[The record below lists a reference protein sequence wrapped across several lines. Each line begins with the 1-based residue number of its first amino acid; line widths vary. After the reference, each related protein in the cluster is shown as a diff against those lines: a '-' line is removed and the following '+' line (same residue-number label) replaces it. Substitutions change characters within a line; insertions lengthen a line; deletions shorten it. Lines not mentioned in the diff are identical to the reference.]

1 MSGNPNDVAAL
12 LASIT
17 AGLQKNSAPAP
28 SSLVPPPPA
37 QSFPAP
43 SSSGAIDLSQ
53 IRPTNSGSLSLG
65 PRYDDRHHQD
75 PYGRPDPYQDPYASR
90 RMYDDRERSHDRYGM
105 PGRYDDPYDR
115 DPGRMMGRNIRS
127 RDRSYSPP
135 RRMPSAVD
143 SNDKLTD
150 PMMIDQ
156 GYVGLIIGKGGDTLR
171 RVESVSGA
179 KVQFLPES
187 ATPKGERLC
196 NLIGT
201 RRQTDTARRM
211 IDEIVDEN
219 IQLKG
224 PIPNAKHQ
232 LRGRA
237 PPAAPQ
243 PAYDNTRLLQEAGT
257 PDRTMMIMVPDK
269 TVGLIIGR
277 GGDNIKDL
285 QAKSRAKINIVPA
298 DQSINGQRPI
308 NLIGERAHM
317 DEARRLILQIV
328 ADDEAGIP
336 VTRKPAAEAM
346 GPGSRQEVLRV
357 PQDAV
362 GMIIGKGG
370 ENVRDMQTVST
381 CGIKV
386 SSQNNLDYREITLT
400 GTDATIAHAK
410 HLINEKIELSNERNG
425 RNSAPATTA
434 YGSSAPAADY
444 TQQYGSSSYGQAS
457 YGQPAASAA
466 APAGDD
472 PYAPYGGKQHS
483 KVFTDNRLRSIRQSL
498 AIVSAAATAGWG
510 CASMIRIF
518 CPFI

>member
-1 MSGNPNDVAAL
+1 MSAPNDVAAL

-17 AGLQKNSAPAP
+17 AGLQQPTAGQ
-28 SSLVPPPPA
+28 SSLPPPPPPTHA
-37 QSFPAP
+37 SNQSFPAP

-53 IRPTNSGSLSLG
+53 IRPTNSGSLSLDS
-65 PRYDDRHHQD
+65 RYDDHRRPVD
-75 PYGRPDPYQDPYASR
+75 PYARPDPYSDPYANR
-90 RMYDDRERSHDRYGM
+90 RMYDDRERSRDPYGA
-105 PGRYDDPYDR
+105 PRYDDPYDR
-115 DPGRMMGRNIRS
+115 DPRRGPAARHS

-135 RRMPSAVD
+135 RRSASALD
-143 SNDKLTD
+143 SNEKQTD

-171 RVESVSGA
+171 RVENTSGA
-179 KVQFLPES
+179 KIQFLPES

-201 RRQTDTARRM
+201 KRQTVEARRL

-219 IQLKG
+219 IALKG
-224 PIPNAKHQ
+224 PIPGAKHQ
-232 LRGRA
+232 LRSSRR
-237 PPAAPQ
+237 PEPH
-243 PAYDNTRLLQEAGT
+243 YDNTRLLQEAGS

-285 QAKSRAKINIVPA
+285 QTKSKAKINIVPA

-308 NLIGERAHM
+308 NLIGDREQM
-317 DEARRLILQIV
+317 EEAKRLIYQIV

-336 VTRKPAAEAM
+336 VSRKPGPEAL
-346 GPGSRQEVLRV
+346 GPGSRQEVLKV

-370 ENVRDMQTVST
+370 ENVRDMQTASA

-386 SSQNNLDYREITLT
+386 SSQNNLEYREITLT

-410 HLINEKIELSNERNG
+410 HLINEKIEQSNERNG
-425 RNSAPATTA
+425 RPGGGLGN
-434 YGSSAPAADY
+434 YGSPAV
-444 TQQYGSSSYGQAS
+444 QQPTYGSYGQ
-457 YGQPAASAA
+457 QVQNTAATESQSVE
-466 APAGDD
+466 D
-472 PYAPYGGKQHS
+472 PYAPYGGMCTLDDQQRGLIFLGYDAY
-483 KVFTDNRLRSIRQSL
+483 VRAWQLYQQQQ
-498 AIVSAAATAGWG
+498 SAAGG
-510 CASMIRIF
+510 
-518 CPFI
+518 PPQ